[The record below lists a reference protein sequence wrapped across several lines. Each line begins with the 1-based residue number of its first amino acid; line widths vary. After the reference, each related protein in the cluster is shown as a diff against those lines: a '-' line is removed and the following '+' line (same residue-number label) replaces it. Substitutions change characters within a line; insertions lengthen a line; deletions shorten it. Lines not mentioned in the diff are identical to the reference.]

1 MALPNNKPNLNVDD
15 KEITKFSKLARSWW
29 DKNGRFKSLHDI
41 NDLRVDYIADR
52 VRLSGLTV
60 LDVGCGGGILSEAL
74 DNRGAR
80 VTGIDMGDAPLAAAK
95 YHMQV
100 SGLQIEY
107 RKATVETLAESEPE
121 SFDVITCLELL
132 EHVPD
137 PSSALKACSKLTKP
151 GGNLFFATINR
162 NIKSYLFA
170 IIGAEDILRLL
181 PRGTHEFKK
190 FVKPSEM
197 VAWAEDS
204 DLSLQNIMGLHYNP
218 FTRKYSLGGNVH
230 VNYMVHFKK
239 KLKAEG
245 IKI

>member
-1 MALPNNKPNLNVDD
+1 MPLPNSKPNLNVDD

-29 DKNGRFKSLHDI
+29 DQNGRFKSLHDI

-52 VRLSGLTV
+52 VRLPGLSV

-74 DNRGAR
+74 AIRGAR
-80 VTGIDMGDAPLAAAK
+80 ITGIDMGDAPLAAAK
-95 YHMQV
+95 HHMQI
-100 SGLQIEY
+100 SRLKIEY
-107 RKATVETLAESEPE
+107 RKATAETLAESEPE
-121 SFDVITCLELL
+121 NFDVITCLELL

-137 PSSALKACSKLTKP
+137 PSSALKACSQLTKP

-170 IIGAEDILRLL
+170 IIGAEYILRLL

-197 VAWAEDS
+197 VAWAEDN
-204 DLSLQNIMGLHYNP
+204 DLSLQNITGLHYNP
-218 FTRKYSLGGNVH
+218 FTRKYSLRGNVH
-230 VNYMVHFKK
+230 VNYLVHFNK
-239 KLKAEG
+239 KLKA
-245 IKI
+245 KN

>member
-1 MALPNNKPNLNVDD
+1 MAPPNSKPNLNVDD

-29 DKNGRFKSLHDI
+29 DQNGRFKSLHDI

-52 VRLSGLTV
+52 VPLSGLTI

-74 DNRGAR
+74 VIRGAR

-100 SGLQIEY
+100 SGLKIEY
-107 RKATVETLAESEPE
+107 RKATAETLVEMKTEG
-121 SFDVITCLELL
+121 FDVIACLEMLG
-132 EHVPD
+132 HVPD

-170 IIGAEDILRLL
+170 IIGAEYILRLL

-190 FVKPSEM
+190 FAKPSEI
-197 VAWAEDS
+197 VAWAEDN
-204 DLSLQNIMGLHYNP
+204 DLSLQNITGLHYNP

-230 VNYMVHFKK
+230 VNYMIHFKK
-239 KLKAEG
+239 KLKAQG
-245 IKI
+245 

>member
-1 MALPNNKPNLNVDD
+1 MPLPNNKPNLNVDD
-15 KEITKFSKLARSWW
+15 TEIAKFSELAQSWW
-29 DKNGRFKSLHDI
+29 DKNGRFKPLHDI
-41 NDLRVDYIADR
+41 NQLRVDYIADR
-52 VRLSGLTV
+52 VPIPGLTV

-74 DNRGAR
+74 AIRGAR

-95 YHMQV
+95 YHMQI

-107 RKATVETLAESEPE
+107 RKATAETLAERETE
-121 SFDVITCLELL
+121 GFDVITCLELL

-137 PSSALKACSKLTKP
+137 PTSVIKACSKLTKP

-170 IIGAEDILRLL
+170 IIGAEYILCLL

-197 VAWAEDS
+197 VAWTEDD
-204 DLSLQNIMGLHYNP
+204 DLSLQNITGLHYNP
-218 FTRKYSLGGNVH
+218 FTRRYSLGGNVQ
-230 VNYMVHFKK
+230 VNYLVHFKK
-239 KLKAEG
+239 KLIAES
-245 IKI
+245 